1 MDDKQL
7 EQFKQAVDEKNAK
20 AKAENA
26 DGTIDTDDIERDMK
40 AEAEAAQDH
49 EHQTIAADTT
59 QDTRDVRKKNSGKG
73 QVTADK
79 WNQ

>member
-1 MDDKQL
+1 MPDKEQL
-7 EQFKQAVDEKNAK
+7 DRFKQAVEEKNAEDE
-20 AKAENA
+20 ARAEQGPRNPHESEV
-26 DGTIDTDDIERDMK
+26 DGDQENLTD
-40 AEAEAAQDH
+40 AG
-49 EHQTIAADTT
+49 TT

>member
-1 MDDKQL
+1 MPDKEQL
-7 EQFKQAVDEKNAK
+7 DRFKQAVEDKNDA
-20 AKAENA
+20 A
-26 DGTIDTDDIERDMK
+26 DAA
-40 AEAEAAQDH
+40 AEAGPRNPGGSEVGGDQENLTDPG
-49 EHQTIAADTT
+49 TT

>member
-1 MDDKQL
+1 MPEKEQL
-7 EQFKQAVDEKNAK
+7 EQFKQAVEEKN
-20 AKAENA
+20 
-26 DGTIDTDDIERDMK
+26 
-40 AEAEAAQDH
+40 EAA
-49 EHQTIAADTT
+49 EIAAEEGADNPQGSAVEGDQRELTDPGTT

>member
-1 MDDKQL
+1 MPDKEQL
-7 EQFKQAVDEKNAK
+7 EQFKQAVEEKNEA
-20 AKAENA
+20 AVEA
-26 DGTIDTDDIERDMK
+26 
-40 AEAEAAQDH
+40 AEAGPQNAHDSAVDGDQENLTDAG
-49 EHQTIAADTT
+49 TT

>member
-1 MDDKQL
+1 MPDEEQL
-7 EQFKQAVDEKNAK
+7 ERFKEAVEEKNEQAQ
-20 AKAENA
+20 ADAERGPRNPH
-26 DGTIDTDDIERDMK
+26 GS
-40 AEAEAAQDH
+40 EAQGDQEDLV
-49 EHQTIAADTT
+49 DPGTT

>member
-1 MDDKQL
+1 MPDEEQL
-7 EQFKQAVDEKNAK
+7 DRFKEAVDEKNEA
-20 AKAENA
+20 
-26 DGTIDTDDIERDMK
+26 
-40 AEAEAAQDH
+40 AEAAAEDAPQNPAEPQIEGDQQDL
-49 EHQTIAADTT
+49 IDSGTT